1 MPLWT
6 WSLATANRGLV
17 LNPKAQIVRQRS
29 MSHAHH
35 SIVESLWVFV
45 ALSLVAIAYLHRW
58 MRVAWLVPDGVESW
72 RAWSFFV
79 GLLLTWVGLGSPLS
93 ALDHDL
99 LTVHMIQHLL
109 LMTVAPPL
117 ILLGEP
123 LKLLPQ
129 RPVKKL
135 GELVIRLPRTE
146 PMREPGRDSSAPDDW
161 LDWSHRHSSC
171 VAYSFDIYAWIEIA
185 NVAWDRA
192 SFVSR
197 DRISFLV
204 ASG

>member
-1 MPLWT
+1 
-6 WSLATANRGLV
+6 
-17 LNPKAQIVRQRS
+17 

-58 MRVAWLVPDGVESW
+58 MRVAWLVPAGVESW

-117 ILLGEP
+117 VLLGEP

-135 GELVIRLPRTE
+135 GELVFRLPRTE
-146 PMREPGRDSSAPDDW
+146 PMREPGRILWDPTMVNCR
-161 LDWSHRHSSC
+161 HRHSSC

-185 NVAWDRA
+185 KRGMG
-192 SFVSR
+192 SSKLRFS
-197 DRISFLV
+197 
-204 ASG
+204 